1 MIRITQHL
9 PTMKRISDSTI
20 IVFWKHHFSQTK
32 IVSYPPKAGLIEYWL
47 EELLVA
53 ASKEGEEG
61 GRRKVQQQQVKIV
74 SLRSL
79 SLMIWRYEI
88 ITDFFT
94 FPLILETR
102 RTWLSAS
109 FTCNRPLACLLWVF
123 DMPDL
128 GLKFFFVLW
137 LHLLPAC
144 FYLRSVSLR
153 RCSPWLWNVWSML
166 PRVNPSEQLL
176 RQQFTIKQER

>member
-1 MIRITQHL
+1 MDQRRHFHFRTPGKRLLQHALLPRLGVPVRLPAQTRLWPRDPKTNRGGLACMFCMWTKHTYLSALWLGLHSTFPLWKEFLTQQL
-9 PTMKRISDSTI
+9 SFFENM
-20 IVFWKHHFSQTK
+20 HFSQTK

-61 GRRKVQQQQVKIV
+61 GRRKVQQQQVKIL

-79 SLMIWRYEI
+79 SLMIWRYKI

-102 RTWLSAS
+102 RT
-109 FTCNRPLACLLWVF
+109 
-123 DMPDL
+123 
-128 GLKFFFVLW
+128 
-137 LHLLPAC
+137 
-144 FYLRSVSLR
+144 
-153 RCSPWLWNVWSML
+153 
-166 PRVNPSEQLL
+166 
-176 RQQFTIKQER
+176 